1 MDRRTHG
8 KMIMKNYYG
17 GGEPTIRSGMK
28 KYVPRDPI
36 RDYFPLPNEIFRMD
50 LSSNEISVY
59 AYLMYCED
67 RKTYQCHPA
76 YSTIGQATGLSKNTV
91 MKSVRSLEEKCL
103 ITTEPT
109 RITAKNGQ
117 IRNGS
122 LLYTILPIENAKEVF
137 DRKQWQIFEQQC
149 AAERARRALEEYDRK
164 HRIPNP
170 AK

>member
-1 MDRRTHG
+1 
-8 KMIMKNYYG
+8 
-17 GGEPTIRSGMK
+17 MK

-109 RITAKNGQ
+109 KITAKNGQ

-122 LLYTILPIENAKEVF
+122 LLYTILPIENAKEAF

-149 AAERARRALEEYDRK
+149 AAERARQALADYDRK
-164 HRIPNP
+164 HPKKTDICEIGGEKRPTDLE
-170 AK
+170 AG